1 MTPFWI
7 VNFLKEDSCESFF
20 ENFWNAYVQNSQ
32 QTVAPLK
39 FFHITDGTD
48 DGLTCEGLNEI
59 ASKKLTIDETDTKLK
74 LIPAFNSNQ
83 GNRINVIFIGDITQ
97 DKTIE
102 RFHTWAAYLKQQL
115 LIQPWFSINNVAMF
129 GILLRPETIAVD
141 ENVMNDRVKG
151 FLNELNTLE
160 RMSINTRPFD
170 RVLFIQAPV
179 TTEGRAATIDT
190 INLSAYHIARTNG
203 QCFKD
208 YVIDT
213 QSYFDVNTSAVFYET
228 NVQKG
233 IDAYNL
239 SLIMLQDL
247 VASEDEAFLNVEEA
261 RKFVNDNQD
270 YTNSMTPMAM
280 SRFLVSEC
288 PKAPAFD
295 ILKPTCHPLNFFK
308 IRTVW
313 QEYYNKYIVK
323 LKSDLVNKVQKELL
337 TFEDDYRSVLFARQH
352 QFVTERSD
360 TLQNL
365 VFQMFC
371 DTGSHS
377 RFKHIGLKQS
387 IKVLEYF
394 KIEITN
400 TFKDKKRIEQAFVLP
415 ENFEKAITTAS
426 TNGRT
431 SKQVLDELTLQLE
444 KLSVYNPARLLRT
457 TLLGILVGI
466 LLSIFLSPVAL
477 IAIPLIVMA
486 DMIVFNSKVK
496 HIESLKDQ
504 YVGMRMQEIRERL
517 NEQIHQCIDATQK
530 EIRQYIEWLH
540 DKKLVWLQ
548 ENLSVLAAPSTQLKI
563 NKVFQPL
570 LDEALSDS
578 RWFIPAHDIDLN
590 RRSKDFLKHGTF
602 GQYPL
607 TENVPTTQLNSVEN
621 GSPISIFDLVDR
633 EKNIVQELVQ
643 RLMHQDENVTEGS
656 EEQVDFHKQ
665 KSLSNRSMLLLLDV
679 SGSMFGEMES
689 LKQYVKDLESLGEI
703 EWIAFDDKV
712 VSTSRDTN
720 IENLSSGGGTCYI
733 PAIQKA
739 VEWLRSDN
747 YDDIVL
753 LSDGGPFETIN
764 DIVSV
769 AQTLNQ
775 PLNTIAVGASAAEET
790 LIEIAHQTCGK
801 EITVANFEEIRQAEK
816 WNSDILPRLALL
828 DDGEYSFGEL
838 MKHTQ
843 IAACAK
849 ALQKFTL
856 KQLEDNALSIP
867 KIFSQ
872 YICKNGFEEWLYFTS
887 QRNTLTQSAAPQ
899 KDRFCFSTANE
910 PDVDK
915 MEQCVSAMC
924 NHANRVMR
932 MDGSDKEPA
941 IIVSLMSLRPL
952 SNIGD
957 LQWASTMKH
966 GDKTINDIETLKNLK
981 QEDYPLQNIYD
992 EEIKSNDLSL

>member
-20 ENFWNAYVQNSQ
+20 ENFWNTYVQNSQ

-83 GNRINVIFIGDITQ
+83 GNRINVIFIGEITQ

-179 TTEGRAATIDT
+179 TTEGRAAAIDT

-247 VASEDEAFLNVEEA
+247 VDSEDEAFLNIEEA
-261 RKFVNDNQD
+261 RQFVDDNQD
-270 YTNSMTPMAM
+270 YTNSMTPLAM

-288 PKAPAFD
+288 PIAPAFD
-295 ILKPTCHPLNFFK
+295 NLRPTCHPLNFFK

-313 QEYYNKYIVK
+313 QEYYNKYIVR
-323 LKSDLVNKVQKELL
+323 LKSDLVNKVQKEIL
-337 TFEDDYRSVLFARQH
+337 TFEDDYRTVLFSRQH

-360 TLQNL
+360 ALQNL

-371 DTGSHS
+371 DTGSHV

-394 KIEITN
+394 KIKITN
-400 TFKDKKRIEQAFVLP
+400 AFKDKEKTEQAFKLP
-415 ENFEKAITTAS
+415 DNLERAIEIAS
-426 TNGRT
+426 ANGKT
-431 SKQVLDELTLQLE
+431 SKQVLDELTVQLE
-444 KLSVYNPARLLRT
+444 KLSIYNPARLLRT

-466 LLSIFLSPVAL
+466 PLSFFLSPIAL
-477 IAIPLIVMA
+477 VAIPLIILA
-486 DMIVFNSKVK
+486 DMMVFNAKVK

-504 YVGMRMQEIRERL
+504 YVGMRLQEIRERL
-517 NEQIHQCIDATQK
+517 NVQIQQCIDTTQK
-530 EIRQYIEWLH
+530 EIRQYIKWLH

-548 ENLSVLAAPSTQLKI
+548 ENLSVLAVPSTQFKF

-578 RWFIPAHDIDLN
+578 RRLIPAQDIDLN
-590 RRSKDFLKHGTF
+590 RRSKDLLKSGTF

-607 TENVPTTQLNSVEN
+607 TENVPTTQFNSVEN
-621 GSPISIFDLVDR
+621 GSPVSIFDLVNG
-633 EKNIVQELVQ
+633 EKSTVQELVQ
-643 RLMHQDENVTEGS
+643 RLMCQDENVTGG
-656 EEQVDFHKQ
+656 EEERVDFQ
-665 KSLSNRSMLLLLDV
+665 KHNGVSNRSMLLLLDV
-679 SGSMFGEMES
+679 SGSMFGEMDS

-703 EWIAFDDKV
+703 EWIAFDDRV
-712 VSTSRDTN
+712 VATSRDTD

-733 PAIQKA
+733 PAIKEA
-739 VEWLRSDN
+739 VEWLKSDN
-747 YDDIVL
+747 YDDVVL

-769 AQTLNQ
+769 AQALKQ
-775 PLNTIAVGASAAEET
+775 PLNTIAVGASAAEKV
-790 LIEIAHQTCGK
+790 LIEIALQTGGE
-801 EITVANFEEIRQAEK
+801 EITVANFEEIREAEK
-816 WNSDILPRLALL
+816 WNSEILPRLALL
-828 DDGEYSFGEL
+828 DNSDYSFGEL

-843 IAACAK
+843 IVACAK

-856 KQLEDNALSIP
+856 KQLEDNALTIP

-872 YICKNGFEEWLYFTS
+872 YICKNGFEEWLDVTS
-887 QRNTLTQSAAPQ
+887 QRNTLAQSAAPQ
-899 KDRFCFSTANE
+899 ADRFCFSTVKE
-910 PDVDK
+910 PDVDN
-915 MEQCVSAMC
+915 MEQSISNMC
-924 NHANRVMR
+924 NRAMR
-932 MDGSDKEPA
+932 MDNSDKEPA
-941 IIVSLMSLRPL
+941 MIISLMSLRLL
-952 SNIGD
+952 SNIGE

-966 GDKTINDIETLKNLK
+966 GDETINDIETLKSLK
-981 QEDYPLQNIYD
+981 QDGYPFQNIYD
-992 EEIKSNDLSL
+992 EEIRNI